1 MRYVPVTATS
11 SFQPIRSNSPNAV
24 YSFHPVQGSF
34 SCPPV
39 LSGHDLRGELEV
51 PMATGRAAT
60 SQKTQKA
67 TTTTPRN
74 LNNQKKCRLEQRR
87 NRRTSTSVG
96 TKV

>member
-11 SFQPIRSNSPNAV
+11 SFQPNRSNSPNAV

-34 SCPPV
+34 SCPSV

-74 LNNQKKCRLEQRR
+74 LNNQK
-87 NRRTSTSVG
+87 SAD
-96 TKV
+96 